1 MQSQVFRIEKMMD
14 HLNGESDL
22 NPLNMDAKHR
32 EIMAM
37 LNDIK
42 MMLSNTADK
51 PAEPSAIP
59 SEQTEDIK
67 SALEVISQFKE
78 IQELKTELNEIHEAI
93 EDTKKEILLLHNK
106 STDGEKI
113 SRASD
118 ELSAIVLGTEDAT
131 ESILDATE
139 VIDQNARNLAA
150 LLTQESENN
159 MASDIQDQVM
169 KIFEACNF
177 QDLTGQRISKVIKT
191 FSFVENRV
199 IHMMEIWGGITSFDN
214 INLPDTTDLESNLLN
229 GPALETD
236 TDIADQSDID
246 ALFD

>member
-14 HLNGESDL
+14 HLNGETEL
-22 NPLNMDAKHR
+22 NPLKLDAKHR

-42 MMLSNTADK
+42 TMLGNNVERPVE
-51 PAEPSAIP
+51 PAAIP
-59 SEQTEDIK
+59 ATDAEEIK
-67 SALEVISQFKE
+67 NALEVISQLKE
-78 IQELKTELNEIHEAI
+78 IQELRSELNEIHEAI

-106 STDGEKI
+106 GTDGEKI

-131 ESILDATE
+131 EAILDATE
-139 VIDQNARNLAA
+139 IIDQNARNLAA

-199 IHMMEIWGGITSFDN
+199 VHMMEIWGGISSFDN
-214 INLPDTTDLESNLLN
+214 INLPEPEDHESNLLN
-229 GPALETD
+229 GPALDTD
-236 TDIADQSDID
+236 SDIADQSDID